1 MAPFTHRTLS
11 EGKVLIIPNE
21 PQLQFMHGAGLTM
34 PIVSASA
41 NGCLNYENDLPSFMI
56 NAQEHLDPIGRS
68 GSDHGGL
75 VKGEGEDGQWIIGD
89 PDLLHNIIFDT
100 YQNLNR

>member
-1 MAPFTHRTLS
+1 MNLNFNSCLVQGNELS
-11 EGKVLIIPNE
+11 MPVVL
-21 PQLQFMHGAGLTM
+21 
-34 PIVSASA
+34 ASG
-41 NGCLNYENDLPSFMI
+41 NVFPSFMI

-89 PDLLHNIIFDT
+89 PDLLHNITFDT
-100 YQNLNR
+100 HQNLNR